1 MTTNDLKPAA
11 FQIDAAGYVF
21 ERDSSLVFARVGAGK
36 TLVYLK
42 AIQDLIET
50 KEVKRVAVVAPL
62 QVARSVWR
70 QERDKW
76 GIPLSMSLCTG
87 EMSKAEQIRALD
99 DQTDVLV
106 TNYDLYYRLV
116 KDGVLGDCDAVV
128 FDEISRLRNPTGKWQ
143 KAMRH
148 APFKWRSGGT
158 GTPAPNGLTSIYGMC
173 QAVGI
178 ATELFGRNYDKWL
191 RKYFYPEDYNQYK
204 WLPFESTLDKLS
216 AILKPYTYVLEN
228 NAVELPPIV
237 RPPITLQLP
246 KELRRKYDE
255 MRKTSML
262 SDEEIIA
269 GSAGVLSNKLRQ
281 LASGFIYGQD
291 GRTLRMDPFRF
302 EWIKDAL
309 AEQNGQPAIIVYEFV
324 EQLAIMRDE
333 WPDLRWLGG
342 GSKNDD
348 ETIELWNARKLDKL
362 ALHPA
367 SAGHGLNLQFGGDTF
382 IWWQRPYD
390 LELYDQTIGRLTRRG
405 QLSNSVYSYEPDAED
420 TIDVTVRA
428 QAWAKEREQVS
439 LWEALRR

>member
-1 MTTNDLKPAA
+1 MKPAA
-11 FQIDAAGYVF
+11 FQIDAAGHVF
-21 ERDSSLVFARVGAGK
+21 ERDSSLVFARVGSGK
-36 TLVYLK
+36 TLTYLL
-42 AIQDLIET
+42 AMQDLIESR
-50 KEVKRVAVVAPL
+50 EVKRIAVVAPL
-62 QVARSVWR
+62 RVANTVWR

-76 GIPLSMSLCTG
+76 GIPLTMSLCTG
-87 EMSKAEQIRALD
+87 EMSKREQLLALNTP
-99 DQTDVLV
+99 TDVLV
-106 TNYDLYYRLV
+106 TNYDIYYRLV
-116 KDGVLGDCDAVV
+116 KDGQVGGCDAVV

-148 APFKWRSGGT
+148 APFRWRSGGT

-191 RKYFYPEDYNQYK
+191 RKYFYPEDYNQHK
-204 WLPFESTLDKLS
+204 WLPFDNTLAELS
-216 AILKPYTYVLEN
+216 AILKPYTYVLED

-237 RPPITLQLP
+237 RPEVTLQLP
-246 KELRRKYDE
+246 KGLRAKYDE

-262 SDEEIIA
+262 SDEEIVA
-269 GSAGVLSNKLRQ
+269 GSAGVLANKLRQ
-281 LASGFIYGQD
+281 LASGFIYGKD
-291 GRTLRMDPFRF
+291 GASLRMDPFRF
-302 EWIKDAL
+302 EWIQDMV

-324 EQLAIMRDE
+324 EQLAMMRDQ
-333 WPDLRWLGG
+333 WPTLRWLGG

-348 ETIELWNARKLDKL
+348 ETIDLWNARKLDKL

-367 SAGHGLNLQFGGDTF
+367 SAGHGLNLQYGGDTF

-405 QLSNSVYSYEPDAED
+405 QPSPHVYSYEPDAKNTVD
-420 TIDVTVRA
+420 ITVRA
-428 QAWAKEREQVS
+428 QAWAKVRAQDS